1 MRITSKFFEAF
12 CKCPTQ
18 CYLHSKNDRGVGNTY
33 ADWRVSQQSA
43 YRSDGFNRLVANDR
57 AKECHTGRF
66 DIRALMSGRWRFA
79 ANCEIRA
86 NDWESQLDALEQQ
99 LLTKHGKRAQL
110 VPVRFVRASKVTIE
124 DKLLVGF
131 DALVLAGMTGHEIP
145 FGKIIHGPKYSSL
158 KVKIPPLAREVR
170 KQIEQMKRCLS
181 AANPPGPVL
190 SRRCTDCEFQV
201 ACRKEVIEKDDLSL
215 LAGMTEK
222 YRKKF
227 NGKGIFTVTQLSY
240 TFRPRRRPKR
250 LASRGERYHH
260 ALKALAIRERK
271 VHIVGNPEL
280 KIEGTPVY
288 LDVEGLPERDFY
300 FLIGIRIPSA
310 DGIAQHSFWADNPE
324 EENQIWN
331 NFLGL
336 LATVENPTLVHYGS
350 FETTF
355 LKRMIARY
363 GCPATDALD
372 KAIEHPVNLVSII
385 FARIYFPT
393 YSNSLKDIARFLS
406 FEWSEPN
413 VTSTQAMVWRYEWD
427 KSHEPALKQKL
438 MVYNAE
444 DCEGL
449 QRVSNFVSDLSTP
462 RGTSTDHDATDVVHA
477 ESLPRMT
484 PLNFRRVEFRLPEF
498 EKINQAAYWDY
509 QREKIL
515 VKSNK
520 RLRRIQE
527 GTCKHGRVKP
537 RVNKTI
543 HWPAPPQCPKCGGR
557 KFYKHSAKSKTVLDV
572 KFGPSGIKRW
582 VTEYLFYQ
590 YRCTDCGLTF
600 HNSDRAW
607 GKEKFGENLRAL
619 SVYENIELRL
629 PQVRVASFLNQVF
642 GFDLHRS
649 AHAINRFKEN
659 AAAFYK
665 ETYKGLIK
673 RIVSGHLV
681 HTDETKVNL
690 RPGIGYVWA
699 FTNLEEVVYVYAPSR
714 EGDLVHS
721 LLKNFKGVL
730 VSDFYTAY
738 DSLDCPQQKCLIHLI
753 RDLND
758 DLLKEPFNEEIKEI
772 VVEFGELLKPIIETV
787 DRFGLKTRFLRK
799 HKVCTDRFFRC
810 LAQRGYQTETAVKC
824 KKRLEKNRRTLFTF
838 LDYDNVPWNNNNA
851 EHAIKA
857 FAVLR
862 RDFSGVATEKGIRE
876 YLILLSIC
884 ETCRFKGMSFLDFLR
899 SGEKDIDAFASSQRR
914 KKRSQRGP
922 FKRTGHRFQKQLD
935 S

>member
-1 MRITSKFFEAF
+1 MRITSKLFEAF

-18 CYLHSKNDRGVGNTY
+18 CYLHSKNERGVGNTY
-33 ADWRVSQQSA
+33 ADWLVSQQSA

-57 AKECHTGRF
+57 AKECHTGHF
-66 DIRALMSGRWRFA
+66 DIRALKSGRWRFA

-86 NDWESQLDALEQQ
+86 NDWESQLDAMERCTLP
-99 LLTKHGKRAQL
+99 KHGKRAHL
-110 VPVRFVRASKVTIE
+110 VPVRFIRASKVTIE

-131 DALVLAGMTGHEIP
+131 DSFVLAGMTGHDIP
-145 FGKIIHGPKYSSL
+145 FGKIIHGSEYSSL

-170 KQIEQMKRCLS
+170 RQIEQMKHCLS
-181 AANPPGPVL
+181 AANPPDPVL
-190 SRRCTDCEFQV
+190 SRRCTDCKFQV

-222 YRKKF
+222 QRKKF

-250 LASRGERYHH
+250 LASRGEKYHH
-260 ALKALAIRERK
+260 ELKALAIRERK
-271 VHIVGNPEL
+271 VHVVGTPEL

-300 FLIGIRIPSA
+300 FLIGIRIPTA
-310 DGIAQHSFWADNPE
+310 DGLAQHSFWADNTKDE
-324 EENQIWN
+324 KRIWDD
-331 NFLGL
+331 FMGL
-336 LATVENPTLVHYGS
+336 LATVENPMPIHYGS

-363 GCPATDALD
+363 GCPATNGLD
-372 KAIEHPVNLVSII
+372 KMIERPINLVSII

-393 YSNSLKDIARFLS
+393 YSNSLKDIARFLG

-413 VTSTQAMVWRYEWD
+413 AAGTQAVVWRHEWEE
-427 KSHEPALKQKL
+427 SHEPALKQKL
-438 MVYNAE
+438 IVYNVE

-449 QRVSNFVSDLSTP
+449 RRVTDFVSNLSTP
-462 RGTSTDHDATDVVHA
+462 RGTSTDHDAPDVIHA
-477 ESLPRMT
+477 ESLPHES
-484 PLNFRRVEFRLPEF
+484 PFNFRKVQFRLPEF

-515 VKSNK
+515 VKSSK
-520 RLRRIQE
+520 RLKRIEGRARKRR
-527 GTCKHGRVKP
+527 RVAP
-537 RVNKTI
+537 CVNKTI
-543 HWPAPPQCPKCGGR
+543 NWPAPAQCPKCGGP
-557 KFYKHSAKSKTVLDV
+557 KFHKHSAKSKTVLDV
-572 KFGPSGIKRW
+572 KFGPSSIKRW
-582 VTEYLFYQ
+582 VTDYLFYQ
-590 YRCTDCGLTF
+590 YRCTDCGITF
-600 HNSDRAW
+600 HNSERAW
-607 GKEKFGENLRAL
+607 SKEKFGLNLQAL
-619 SVYENIELRL
+619 SVYENIELGL
-629 PQVRVASFLNQVF
+629 PQVRVASFLKQIF

-649 AHAINRFKEN
+649 AHAINRFKEK

-665 ETYKGLIK
+665 ETYEGLIK

-681 HTDETKVNL
+681 HIDETKVNI
-690 RPGIGYVWA
+690 RPGVGYVWV

-714 EGDLVHS
+714 EGELVRS
-721 LLKNFKGVL
+721 LLKDFKGVL

-758 DLLKEPFNEEIKEI
+758 DLLKEPFNEEMKGIAA
-772 VVEFGELLKPIIETV
+772 EFAGLLKPMIETV
-787 DRFGLKTRFLRK
+787 GRFGLKTRFLRK
-799 HKVCTDRFFRC
+799 HKVCADRFFRR
-810 LAQRGYQTETAVKC
+810 LAQQNYQTETAVKC
-824 KKRLEKNRRTLFTF
+824 KKRLEKNRHTLFTF

-862 RDFSGVATEKGIRE
+862 RDFSGVSTEKGIRE

-884 ETCRFKGMSFLDFLR
+884 ETCRFKGVSFLNFLR
-899 SGEKDIDAFASSQRR
+899 SGEKNIDTFASSQRC
-914 KKRSQRGP
+914 KKRSQR
-922 FKRTGHRFQKQLD
+922 
-935 S
+935 